1 MSVIAKPGFDEFGN
15 TDSDREGNIGLSSGL
30 FIGGKLVKPGG
41 LIRPGGVIGL
51 FGGVSTTFLTTG
63 LCAFGL
69 TPADGVGTGVVLALE
84 FELEFEFEFVTTT
97 VTVIV

>member
-1 MSVIAKPGFDEFGN
+1 MAKPGFDEFGN
-15 TDSDREGNIGLSSGL
+15 TDSDREGNIGLSSGR
-30 FIGGKLVKPGG
+30 FTGGKLVKPGG

-69 TPADGVGTGVVLALE
+69 TPADGVGTGVELALE
-84 FELEFEFEFVTTT
+84 FEFEFEFVTTT

>member
-1 MSVIAKPGFDEFGN
+1 MAKPGFDEFGN
-15 TDSDREGNIGLSSGL
+15 TDSDREGNIGLSSGR
-30 FIGGKLVKPGG
+30 FTGGKLVKPGG
-41 LIRPGGVIGL
+41 LITPGGVIGL

-69 TPADGVGTGVVLALE
+69 TPADGVGTGVELALE
-84 FELEFEFEFVTTT
+84 FEFEFEFVTTT

>member
-1 MSVIAKPGFDEFGN
+1 MANPGFDEFGN
-15 TDSDREGNIGLSSGL
+15 TDSVREGNIGLSSGL

-41 LIRPGGVIGL
+41 FIRPGGVIGL

-84 FELEFEFEFVTTT
+84 FVFEFVTTT